1 MSHWGNNG
9 YAHYGKFLNFK
20 QAKFRIVNVACCS
33 QKKKNQVII
42 PSTIHHPM
50 KIAPPPKMNSQSVVF
65 FFRLFDVI
73 SLMII
78 SRNILLI

>member
-33 QKKKNQVII
+33 QKNKNQVII

-50 KIAPPPKMNSQSVVF
+50 KIAPPQK
-65 FFRLFDVI
+65 
-73 SLMII
+73 
-78 SRNILLI
+78 